1 MFLFE
6 VGLDSLGAVEEKAT
20 LEGSAPG
27 CANAFE
33 DGANHCAYHCVVMM
47 IVVIVLL
54 ISVHALTNDHF
65 DKHGDEDDH
74 RNSFILY
81 IDCHQMNI
89 DGHKRSWP

>member
-1 MFLFE
+1 MFLLE
-6 VGLDSLGAVEEKAT
+6 VDLDSLGAVEEKTA
-20 LEGSAPG
+20 LESSAPG

-33 DGANHCAYHCVVMM
+33 DGANLCAYHCVVMM

-54 ISVHALTNDHF
+54 ISVHVLNDF

-89 DGHKRSWP
+89 DGHNRSWP

>member
-1 MFLFE
+1 MFLLE
-6 VGLDSLGAVEEKAT
+6 VGLDSLDAVEEKTT

-27 CANAFE
+27 CANAFQ
-33 DGANHCAYHCVVMM
+33 DGVNHCAYHCVVMI

-54 ISVHALTNDHF
+54 ISVHVLNDF

-81 IDCHQMNI
+81 IACHQMNI
-89 DGHKRSWP
+89 DGHKRS